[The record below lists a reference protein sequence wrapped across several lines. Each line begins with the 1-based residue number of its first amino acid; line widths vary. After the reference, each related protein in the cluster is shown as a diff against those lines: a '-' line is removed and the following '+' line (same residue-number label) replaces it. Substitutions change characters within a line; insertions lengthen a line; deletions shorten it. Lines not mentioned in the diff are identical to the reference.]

1 MRFQDVFKAYQS
13 KKATKLNLSWKHAA
27 ATAGRLQ
34 NVLWKRI
41 FIKDILKMCSPK
53 HFSKNIHLG
62 NTLMY

>member
-1 MRFQDVFKAYQS
+1 MRFQDVLKAYQS
-13 KKATKLNLSWKHAA
+13 KKATKLNLSWQHAA

-41 FIKDILKMCSPK
+41 FIKDILKMCSSK

-62 NTLMY
+62 KTLMY